1 MQPMK
6 VPSTRP
12 ASAPTV
18 REVMHPRVVSV
29 VPEMTVR
36 ELVETFQ
43 EEHIRGA
50 PVLGPSGKVIGM
62 VSESDVLRHA
72 LGSAPAD
79 AHPPARLSASTWTI
93 AGSGEA
99 AATAPGPAATLAAC
113 DLGEVRV
120 GEIMGPVG
128 ATFEPGDELQ
138 ALFRFFAADGVQRV
152 AVIENDILLGIVTPA
167 DVLRGLVS
175 FLP

>member
-1 MQPMK
+1 MK
-6 VPSTRP
+6 
-12 ASAPTV
+12 ASRVARTNTV
-18 REVMHPRVVSV
+18 REVMKPRVVTV
-29 VPEMTVR
+29 VPEMTAR
-36 ELVETFQ
+36 ELVEVFQ

-62 VSESDVLRHA
+62 VSESDVLRHS
-72 LGSAPAD
+72 LGAAPEPA
-79 AHPPARLSASTWTI
+79 APPPAHRG
-93 AGSGEA
+93 AGGGRAVA
-99 AATAPGPAATLAAC
+99 AMVARPATTPSAC

-128 ATFEPGDELQ
+128 AVFAPGDELQ
-138 ALFRFFAADGVQRV
+138 ALARFFAADGVQRV

-175 FLP
+175 SA

>member
-1 MQPMK
+1 MK
-6 VPSTRP
+6 PP
-12 ASAPTV
+12 ASRTASSRTV
-18 REVMHPRVVSV
+18 REVMEPRVVTV

-50 PVLGPSGKVIGM
+50 PVLDPKGKVIGM

-72 LGSAPAD
+72 LGIPECTAAAPEPAWGAD
-79 AHPPARLSASTWTI
+79 GDGDGSASL
-93 AGSGEA
+93 GRL
-99 AATAPGPAATLAAC
+99 AATLAGC
-113 DLGEVRV
+113 ELGRVRV

-128 ATFEPGDELQ
+128 TTFAPGDELQ
-138 ALFRFFAADGVQRV
+138 ALTRFFAADHVQRV
-152 AVIENDILLGIVTPA
+152 AVIENGILLGIVTPA

-175 FLP
+175 SAR

>member
-1 MQPMK
+1 MNP
-6 VPSTRP
+6 PTTRA
-12 ASAPTV
+12 ASARTV
-18 REVMHPRVVSV
+18 RDVMKPRVVTV

-43 EEHIRGA
+43 EECIRGA
-50 PVLGPSGKVIGM
+50 PVLGRSGKVIGM

-72 LGSAPAD
+72 LGNTQEPAG
-79 AHPPARLSASTWTI
+79 ANVRLATPAWAA
-93 AGSGEA
+93 AGGGDA
-99 AATAPGPAATLAAC
+99 AATLTRPAMLSAC

-128 ATFEPGDELQ
+128 ATCAPDDELQ
-138 ALFRFFAADGVQRV
+138 ALSRFFAADGVQRV
-152 AVIENDILLGIVTPA
+152 AVVENDILLGIVTPA

-175 FLP
+175 SAR